1 MKERTHNFDPRQ
13 DMCTPDFEV
22 FHYHSAHPADVEL
35 HHHDFYM
42 VYFFLGDKTRF
53 QVNGRIYSLQ
63 TGDLLLIAPTEF
75 HRPIPDTKAQSAE
88 RIVLRIS
95 KGFLEQFSK
104 NSSPLTRCFDSSLPC
119 HSCLL
124 QPNTT
129 QRANLAQWL
138 GELLQETDSRDF
150 GSELYCQGIL
160 LQLLTALNRISLRT
174 APQTDAQDPSPL
186 ASKVLNYIDEHYS
199 EPLSL
204 DSLAQQFFVSKYHLS
219 HEFSTV
225 VGTSVYRC
233 IMLKRLHMAKQM
245 LSSGMTPGSVYGCCG
260 FSDYAN
266 FFRAFKSQYGVSP
279 SDCVKKPKKET
290 GAG

>member
-13 DMCTPDFEV
+13 DMSTPDFEI
-22 FHYHSAHPADVEL
+22 FHYHNVHSADVEL

-42 VYFFLGDKTRF
+42 VYYFLGDQTRF
-53 QVNGRIYSLQ
+53 QVNGRIYNLQ

-75 HRPIPDTKAQSAE
+75 HRPIPVPKAQSVE
-88 RIVLRIS
+88 RIVLWIS
-95 KGFLEQFSK
+95 KGFLEQFAGG
-104 NSSPLTRCFDSSLPC
+104 NTCLTRCFDSSRPD

-124 QPNTT
+124 RPSTS

-138 GELLQETDSRDF
+138 GELLQETDTRDF
-150 GSELYCQGIL
+150 GSDLYCRGIL
-160 LQLLTALNRISLRT
+160 LQLLTVLNRLSLRA
-174 APQTDAQDPSPL
+174 APRQDEQEPSPL
-186 ASKVLNYIDEHYS
+186 VAKVLDYINEHYS
-199 EPLSL
+199 ESLSL
-204 DSLAQQFFVSKYHLS
+204 DCLAQQFFVSKYHLS

-233 IMLKRLHMAKQM
+233 ILLKRLHMAKQM
-245 LSSGMTPGSVYGCCG
+245 LAAGASPGSVYEGCG

-279 SDCVKKPKKET
+279 SDCVEKVQKKPE
-290 GAG
+290 